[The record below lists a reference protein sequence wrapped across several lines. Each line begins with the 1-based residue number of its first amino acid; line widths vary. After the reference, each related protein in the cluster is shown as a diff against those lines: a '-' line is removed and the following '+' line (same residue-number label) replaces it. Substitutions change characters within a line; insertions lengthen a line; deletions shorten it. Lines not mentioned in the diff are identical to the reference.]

1 MFYISLKAMSDFL
14 LIKCYQ
20 IPKNGYVGGRVQVQY
35 LCALVGISCVEA
47 PYLLYQHEDRELP
60 YMLES
65 VWGQGS
71 SNMFFQFRDLRLL
84 YGFNFNSSCTGGH
97 HCILSIQG
105 PEITLYCISIRGL
118 CILTMSGV
126 LSGLKTPDIVGM
138 GIVGHSCVL
147 SIQGHFSVFY
157 QCGNRVSPNVF
168 YQSHGPGVT
177 LYNLSIRGTEVV
189 NISNRRVGG
198 HPNGGHLMCFLNTGT
213 GSHYICYSYLN

>member
-1 MFYISLKAMSDFL
+1 MSVAGFRFNICVPQWVYLTQRPPICYINTKTGS
-14 LIKCYQ
+14 
-20 IPKNGYVGGRVQVQY
+20 Y
-35 LCALVGISCVEA
+35 L
-47 PYLLYQHEDRELP
+47 
-60 YMLES
+60 MLES

-189 NISNRRVGG
+189 NISNR
-198 HPNGGHLMCFLNTGT
+198 
-213 GSHYICYSYLN
+213 GSEVIQTVVILCVL